1 MLPPFTAE
9 DAAALEAAMRAG
21 MAPAFWAARDP
32 HRPAVIAPSGDRT
45 FGELNAHA
53 NQLVR
58 ALRRRGL
65 GEGDAVAL
73 LCGNRAEFA
82 ETWAACNRAG
92 FRLTNVNWHLTPDES
107 AYIVRDCQA
116 RAFIA
121 DATARRS
128 RATCGAR
135 AGADRRRRRAAGFEP
150 WDDVLAA
157 EDGSDIDDPTLGTAM
172 LYTSG
177 TTGYPKGVAKPPDPD
192 GYVAAAAA
200 VRLPRRQRAP
210 LHRAAVPRRA
220 RSPSRSCRP
229 SAAACRW

>member
-1 MLPPFTAE
+1 MPPSFTA
-9 DAAALEAAMRAG
+9 DDTAALHAAMRVG

-32 HRPAVIAPSGDRT
+32 QRPAIIAPSGDRT

-107 AYIVRDCQA
+107 AYIVRDCHA
-116 RAFIA
+116 SAFIA
-121 DATARRS
+121 DAS
-128 RATCGAR
+128 H
-135 AGADRRRRRAAGFEP
+135 AGAVPPAEHVPLRIAVGGDLPGFEP
-150 WDDVLAA
+150 WVDVLAA
-157 EDGSDIDDPTLGTAM
+157 EDGSDIDDPTPRHRDALHVGHDRVPE
-172 LYTSG
+172 G
-177 TTGYPKGVAKPPDPD
+177 
-192 GYVAAAAA
+192 
-200 VRLPRRQRAP
+200 RRQAT
-210 LHRAAVPRRA
+210 
-220 RSPSRSCRP
+220 
-229 SAAACRW
+229 